1 MLQRRLWVLLLIL
14 VATIGLNFFDS
25 TKFSAQRVVLA
36 TPVRKTAPST
46 TSRDE
51 RAAEIDLLSIRP
63 RSLAQSSPTD
73 MFTVRDWTP
82 PPPAPS
88 PASVLVEPPT
98 APPPPVA
105 PPLPFQVIGKQLEG
119 ERWTVFLARQDRTYA
134 VSAGDEIEG
143 SYRVD
148 NVAPPVMTITYL
160 PLKQQQTLAVG
171 AIQ

>member
-1 MLQRRLWVLLLIL
+1 
-14 VATIGLNFFDS
+14 
-25 TKFSAQRVVLA
+25 
-36 TPVRKTAPST
+36 
-46 TSRDE
+46 
-51 RAAEIDLLSIRP
+51 
-63 RSLAQSSPTD
+63 
-73 MFTVRDWTP
+73 
-82 PPPAPS
+82 
-88 PASVLVEPPT
+88 
-98 APPPPVA
+98 VA

-148 NVAPPVMTITYL
+148 NVVPPVMTITYL